1 MRSLTS
7 TLVLLAI
14 LGGLVGYIYYDNGTT
29 PDGTPANEKVF
40 SIAED
45 QIDELHIKSSGGET
59 TRMQKVGENWQQVEP
74 ETIAADEAAVKAITA
89 NVTMAQVQRVI
100 DEKPTDVAQYGLN
113 PARIE
118 VGFRLKDQKNFQ
130 RLLVG
135 EKTPTG
141 TELYAKLPDQPR
153 VFLISS
159 SIEGDLDKS
168 PFNLRD
174 KTVLKI
180 ESDQVDSLE
189 ISDARA
195 SLIFAREGSS
205 WRLLKPF
212 AARADFSAVQ
222 SLLSRVAAAQMQK
235 IVAAAPPTLRPY
247 GLDRPRLTA
256 VIGTGSSRATLLFGE
271 PEADGAPFAKD
282 AARPMVFTIEQ
293 SLIADFSKPAGDFRR
308 KDLLDMRPYTADHVE
323 LRRGKDTLT
332 LERTTAADGKSTWKN
347 GAGKVLDTAKVEEV
361 LTNLVMA
368 RATSFETTVH
378 PSLKTPVL
386 TVFARFEEGKKTET
400 LNFSRAGADAYAN
413 RPDEPGSAKVDQA
426 ALGDALKAADGLQ

>member
-7 TLVLLAI
+7 TLVLLVV
-14 LGGLVGYIYYDNGTT
+14 LGGLVGYIYYDNGKP
-29 PDGTPANEKVF
+29 PDGEGPKAGVF
-40 SIAED
+40 TVTEAS
-45 QIDELHIKSSGGET
+45 IDELQVRNTAGET
-59 TRMQKVGENWQQVEP
+59 THVQKVGNAWQQVEP
-74 ETIAADEAAVKAITA
+74 EKTAADEAEVQAVTS
-89 NVTMAQVQRVI
+89 NLVRVQVGRVI
-100 DEKPTDVAQYGLN
+100 DEKPADAAQYGLN

-118 VGFRLKDQKNFQ
+118 VAFRVKDRKDFE

-141 TELYAKLPDQPR
+141 TDLYAKTPDQAR
-153 VFLISS
+153 IFLIPSAL
-159 SIEGDLDKS
+159 EDTFNKS
-168 PFNLRD
+168 AFNLRD

-180 ESDQVDSLE
+180 ESEQVDSLE
-189 ISDARA
+189 IVDATA
-195 SLIFAREGSS
+195 SLTFTRQGAD
-205 WRLLKPF
+205 WRLVKPF

-222 SLLSRVAAAQMQK
+222 SLLSRVAAAKMQK
-235 IVAAAPPTLRPY
+235 IVAAAPPSLRPY
-247 GLDRPRLTA
+247 GLDKPRLTA
-256 VIGTGSSRATLLFGE
+256 IIGTGSSRATLLFGE
-271 PEADGAPFAKD
+271 PEADGAPYAKD
-282 AARPMVFTIEQ
+282 AARPIVFTLEQ

-308 KDLLDMRPYTADHVE
+308 KDLLDMRPYTANHVE

-332 LERTTAADGKSTWKN
+332 LEKTTTADGKSTWKN
-347 GAGKVLDTAKVEEV
+347 GSGKTLDTAKVEEV
-361 LTNLVMA
+361 LTKLVMA